1 MKSKIVKIFLF
12 LAACIFFTNCQ
23 MVTNDSYSDIDS
35 SLDYTPL
42 FDENDVSI
50 TTTSVDLTDGEW
62 IFKKIYVSSS
72 NNPVAT
78 TYTLENETVNYSFTS
93 LKIVS
98 VQNLTVTDGYK
109 ITKSSNNKSEKDMDT
124 QNKALYDAFCRK
136 HNKTVVWDGTTEV
149 SMYSTSYNQVDNIWV
164 KDACNLAEKSYG
176 IAKRNGS
183 GTRYVKKSNFYNN
196 DAYYFAKIK

>member
-1 MKSKIVKIFLF
+1 MKNKLANIFCF
-12 LAACIFFTNCQ
+12 LVLCIFFTNCQ
-23 MVTNDSYSDIDS
+23 MVTNDNYSDLDT

-42 FDENDVSI
+42 FDDNDVSI
-50 TTTSVDLTDGEW
+50 TTTAVDLTDGDW
-62 IFKKIYVSSS
+62 VFKKIYVSSS
-72 NNPVAT
+72 NSPVAT
-78 TYTLENETVNYSFTS
+78 TYTLENDTLNYSFTS

-98 VQNLTVTDGYK
+98 VQNLTVTGGYK
-109 ITKSSNNKSEKDMDT
+109 ITTSSSNKSEKGMDA

-136 HNKTVVWDGTTEV
+136 HNKTVVWNGTTEV
-149 SMYSTSYNQVDNIWV
+149 SIYSTSYNQIDDVWV

-183 GTRYVKKSNFYNN
+183 GTRYIIKSSYNNN